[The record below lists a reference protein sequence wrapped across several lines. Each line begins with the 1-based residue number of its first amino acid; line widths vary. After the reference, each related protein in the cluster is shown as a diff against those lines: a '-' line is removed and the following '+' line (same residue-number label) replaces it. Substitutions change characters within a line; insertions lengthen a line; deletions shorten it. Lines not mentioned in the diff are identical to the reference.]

1 MPVQNTLDSI
11 MECLHLFE
19 KRVDEGMRI
28 IVSQAIRNESE
39 CIIGFFG
46 KIKSEPFD
54 FNIC

>member
-28 IVSQAIRNESE
+28 IVSQAIRNESK
-39 CIIGFFG
+39 CIIDYE
-46 KIKSEPFD
+46 ISEPFNAFD
-54 FNIC
+54 